1 MPANTAPIYGLV
13 PNIGFANISTT
24 STLTRSDG
32 VGTIGTNLFK
42 AFTAG
47 VNGSFIQK
55 VRFLPVANT
64 AAVTTVAT
72 TLRVFISTVGTGST
86 TAADTYLIGEVS
98 VPGLT
103 TAAANSTAAVNY
115 YELPL
120 NFAIPSSDFIYVG
133 QHVAQTTNQ
142 NWLAVVIGSDY

>member
-1 MPANTAPIYGLV
+1 MPANTSPIYGLV
-13 PNIGFANISTT
+13 PNVGFANITT
-24 STLTRSDG
+24 TATLTRSDG
-32 VGTIGTNLFK
+32 VGTVGTNLFK

-47 VNGSFIQK
+47 ANGSFIQK
-55 VRFLPVANT
+55 VRFLPVAT
-64 AAVTTVAT
+64 AAGITTVAT
-72 TLRVFISTVGTGST
+72 TLRVFISTISTGST
-86 TAADTYLIGEVS
+86 TAADTFLIGEVS

-103 TAAANSTAAVNY
+103 TAAANATAAVNY

-120 NFAIPSSDFIYVG
+120 NFAISTGDYIYVG